1 VDVFNLIFEFN
12 IYLVIFIANIPN
24 YIKKFNCF
32 SQICISMRIIVLEE
46 KNSIVTELP
55 DGFSEFVYE
64 DFWAAYPKLES

>member
-1 VDVFNLIFEFN
+1 MDVFNLIFEFN

-55 DGFSEFVYE
+55 DVFIKFVYE
-64 DFWAAYPKLES
+64 KFWTASLELES